1 MSTILWIGLGFAVAS
16 GFAEFLGGLLAVGLG
31 DFGHRRMR
39 QIIAAGA
46 GFLLA
51 AAFLDLIPEVAQARP
66 AALAFVLVGYLAIYV
81 AENFFSHHAHEVGP
95 DCEGEDCGN
104 PTHGHEHE
112 HRLVEEMHPE
122 EEPLVT
128 RSASLAAAVG
138 LGLHAF
144 FDGVA
149 IMSAFEAG
157 LASGI
162 LLFAA
167 ITLHKLPTGFSL
179 ASVMRAAKFR
189 DRIALGTTGILVI
202 TTSLGALV
210 AALIGSFNPSWRE
223 ALIALAAGSLVYI
236 GATDMIPMTQSH
248 ENKSGIGYAL
258 GGSAV
263 FFATLQLL
271 HAVGL
276 G

>member
-1 MSTILWIGLGFAVAS
+1 MSAVLWIGLGFAIAS

-31 DFGHRRMR
+31 DLGHRRMR

-51 AAFLDLIPEVAQARP
+51 AAFLDLIPEVAEARP
-66 AALAFVLVGYLAIYV
+66 ASLAFVLVGYLAIYV
-81 AENFFSHHAHEVGP
+81 AENFFSLHAHEAEP
-95 DCEGEDCGN
+95 DCEGEDCDN
-104 PTHGHEHE
+104 PAHGHAHE

-128 RSASLAAAVG
+128 RSASMAAAVG

-189 DRIALGTTGILVI
+189 DRIALGTTGALVV
-202 TTSLGALV
+202 TTSVGAVV
-210 AALIGSFNPSWRE
+210 AALVGTFNPSWRE

-236 GATDMIPMTQSH
+236 GATDMIPMTQSR
-248 ENKSGIGYAL
+248 ENRSGIGYAL

>member
-1 MSTILWIGLGFAVAS
+1 MSKILWIGLAFAIAS

-31 DFGHRRMR
+31 EVGHKRMR

-51 AAFLDLIPEVAQARP
+51 AAFLDLIPEVAAERP
-66 AALAFVLVGYLAIYV
+66 AAVAFVMVGYLAIYV
-81 AENFFSHHAHEVGP
+81 AENFFSHHAHEAGP
-95 DCEGEDCGN
+95 DCEGEDCGD
-104 PTHGHEHE
+104 PAHGHQHD
-112 HRLVEEMHPE
+112 HTLVEGMDPE
-122 EEPLVT
+122 EEPLVS
-128 RSASLAAAVG
+128 RSASLAATVG

-157 LASGI
+157 MASGV

-179 ASVMRAAKFR
+179 ASVVRAANFR
-189 DRIALGTTGILVI
+189 DRIALGATGILVV
-202 TTSLGALV
+202 TTTLGAIV
-210 AALIGSFNPSWRE
+210 AALIGTFNPSWRE

-248 ENKSGIGYAL
+248 ENKSGIAFAL
-258 GGSAV
+258 GGAGL
-263 FFATLQLL
+263 FFVTLQFL
-271 HAVGL
+271 HGVGL